1 MKTLPEEEKK
11 LFIEKHFGKE
21 MFFKEYYKYKFYY
34 EFVDENGKLYTLAC
48 GDVDCDIEQYRNPGR
63 RFSTNYRDRPSSRY
77 VQNRCERYR

>member
-1 MKTLPEEEKK
+1 MKTLSEEEKK

-48 GDVDCDIEQYRNPGR
+48 GDVDCDI
-63 RFSTNYRDRPSSRY
+63 YRDHWCSVEKIGASNWLNCFVHDIY
-77 VQNRCERYR
+77 I

>member
-48 GDVDCDIEQYRNPGR
+48 GDVDCDIYRNHWCSVEKIGAGNWLNC
-63 RFSTNYRDRPSSRY
+63 FVHDIYI
-77 VQNRCERYR
+77 

>member
-34 EFVDENGKLYTLAC
+34 EFVDESGKLYTLAC
-48 GDVDCDIEQYRNPGR
+48 GDVDCDIYRNHWCSVEKIGADNWLNC
-63 RFSTNYRDRPSSRY
+63 FVHDIYI
-77 VQNRCERYR
+77 